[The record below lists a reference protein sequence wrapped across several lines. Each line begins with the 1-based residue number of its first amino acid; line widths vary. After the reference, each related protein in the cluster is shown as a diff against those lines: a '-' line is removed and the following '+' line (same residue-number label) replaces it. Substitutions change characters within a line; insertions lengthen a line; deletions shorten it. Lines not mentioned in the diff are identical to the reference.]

1 MSEIDHFIPG
11 RSTKLKVPLERYL
24 QSLPDNV
31 VEAYVA
37 ASTTPGELILDA
49 LAERG
54 TILLT
59 AAARG
64 RRGIAGNF
72 NPINTLLVEG
82 LLTLPPPDEIDA
94 ATTRLGDSP
103 KRGVPLREHIRSL
116 YASTCHACSQ
126 PVTVDLFLW
135 DGEADKPVEKYYHCP
150 HCATDG
156 QFPVQEAD
164 LATLDRI
171 DRQGVHY
178 WYLLERLAQPHQPER
193 KLAQELLELYT
204 PRNLYALTDISMK
217 IETLFSS
224 SPLHSA
230 LQLILLACLDTCS
243 KLSASPLPRP
253 TALRLHPPSKFV
265 ERNVW
270 HAFEEAY
277 RQVRSLSP
285 PAPLALSP
293 RLDELVSEEKGQAIV
308 INAPLRRLASMLPPA
323 SVSLVVTAPRSYYR
337 PFWTLSYLWS
347 GWLWGREKTAL
358 FRHLL
363 RRKVMGW
370 SWYRESLSAA
380 LRSLHR
386 PLRAQGKMVF
396 ILEAA
401 DLTHVSN
408 LIVAAVGA
416 DFRLQTILYQAQ
428 DIHPPREAMRGVE
441 GAYRLVFARDER
453 PDHTLQPLSVEILAQ
468 ALQES
473 ALTAAREMLRERGE
487 AIHFS
492 WLHSAI
498 YQRWSRDDLLRQTL
512 MLEKEVS
519 TTDFLEEQTEA
530 ALQEGLKTKTLD
542 LLPDGSC
549 EDEIGCL
556 WWLRGKGY
564 PPRPL
569 GDRVEEAVC
578 QALKEAAD
586 VGHEPLRDSIY
597 ARFPGLFTPGPGL
610 VEECLRSYGVYDEAS
625 GHWQLGPEEEKDS
638 LVRERDVALT
648 ALVKLGQRFGYQVLV
663 RGRRLQELLTAPDG
677 RSQRRPPKGIDVA
690 WEEEGEPCHL
700 FAFRQTTALADILGD
715 TAPELG
721 EGRRYTVISD
731 RRLDFLRFR
740 MENEVLLRR
749 ALAQGEW
756 EFIKLSH
763 LRTLARREKLDRQDL
778 SQIVG
783 LEPIIESPEAQLPL
797 FS

>member
-37 ASTTPGELILDA
+37 ASTTPGELVLDA

-64 RRGIAGNF
+64 RRAIAGNF

-82 LLTLPPPDEIDA
+82 LLTLPPPDEIDT

-116 YASTCHACSQ
+116 YASTCDACSQ
-126 PVTVDLFLW
+126 PITVDHFLW

-164 LATLDRI
+164 LATLDLI

-217 IETLFSS
+217 IETLFSG

-285 PAPLALSP
+285 PPPLTLSP
-293 RLDELVSEEKGQAIV
+293 RLEELVGEEKGQAIV

-370 SWYRESLSAA
+370 SWYRKSLSAA

-401 DLTHVSN
+401 DLTHITN

-416 DFRLQTILYQAQ
+416 DFRLVTLLYHAQ

-453 PDHTLQPLSVEILAQ
+453 PDHRLQPLSVGVLAT

-473 ALTAAREMLRERGE
+473 ALRAAREMLRERGE
-487 AIHFS
+487 ALHFS
-492 WLHSAI
+492 WLHTAI
-498 YQRWSRDDLLRQTL
+498 YQRWSRDDLLRQTM

-519 TTDFLEEQTEA
+519 TTDFLEEQIEA
-530 ALQEGLKTKTLD
+530 AFQEGLKTKTLD

-549 EDEIGCL
+549 EDEMGSL

-578 QALKEAAD
+578 QALREGAEVA
-586 VGHEPLRDSIY
+586 HEPLKDSIY

-610 VEECLRSYGVYDEAS
+610 VEECLRSYGVYDESS
-625 GHWQLGPEEEKDS
+625 GHWQLRTEEESHS
-638 LVRERDVALT
+638 LVRDRDEALT
-648 ALVKLGQRFGYQVLV
+648 ALVKLGQRFGYQVSV
-663 RGRRLQELLTAPDG
+663 RGRRLQELLTAPNG
-677 RSQRRPPKGIDVA
+677 TSQRRPPKGMDVA

-700 FAFRQTTALADILGD
+700 FAFRQTTALADILGH

-721 EGRRYTVISD
+721 EGRRYILISD
-731 RRLDFLRFR
+731 RRLDLLRFR
-740 MENEVLLRR
+740 VENELLLRR

-756 EFIKLSH
+756 EFIKLRH
-763 LRTLARREKLDRQDL
+763 LRTLDRRVELDRQDL

>member
-1 MSEIDHFIPG
+1 
-11 RSTKLKVPLERYL
+11 
-24 QSLPDNV
+24 
-31 VEAYVA
+31 
-37 ASTTPGELILDA
+37 
-49 LAERG
+49 
-54 TILLT
+54 
-59 AAARG
+59 
-64 RRGIAGNF
+64 
-72 NPINTLLVEG
+72 
-82 LLTLPPPDEIDA
+82 
-94 ATTRLGDSP
+94 
-103 KRGVPLREHIRSL
+103 
-116 YASTCHACSQ
+116 
-126 PVTVDLFLW
+126 
-135 DGEADKPVEKYYHCP
+135 
-150 HCATDG
+150 
-156 QFPVQEAD
+156 
-164 LATLDRI
+164 
-171 DRQGVHY
+171 VHY

-217 IETLFSS
+217 IETLFSG

-285 PAPLALSP
+285 PPPLTLSP
-293 RLDELVSEEKGQAIV
+293 RLEELVGEEKGQAIV

-358 FRHLL
+358 LRHLL

-370 SWYRESLSAA
+370 SWYRKSLSAA

-401 DLTHVSN
+401 DLTHITN

-416 DFRLQTILYQAQ
+416 DFRLETILYQAQ
-428 DIHPPREAMRGVE
+428 EIHPPREAMRGVE

-453 PDHTLQPLSVEILAQ
+453 PDDKLQPPSIEVLAQ

-473 ALTAAREMLRERGE
+473 ALRAAREMLRERGE
-487 AIHFS
+487 ALHFS
-492 WLHSAI
+492 WLHTGI
-498 YQRWSRDDLLRQTL
+498 CQRWSRDDLLRQTL

-519 TTDFLEEQTEA
+519 TTDFLEEQMEA
-530 ALQEGLKTKTLD
+530 ALQEGLKTNTLD

-549 EDEIGCL
+549 EDEMGCL

-578 QALKEAAD
+578 QALREGAEVA
-586 VGHEPLRDSIY
+586 HEPLRDSIY
-597 ARFPGLFTPGPGL
+597 ARFPGLFTPGPGV

-625 GHWQLGPEEEKDS
+625 GHWQLRTEEESHS
-638 LVRERDVALT
+638 LVRERDEALT
-648 ALVKLGQRFGYQVLV
+648 ALVKLGQRFGYQVSV

-677 RSQRRPPKGIDVA
+677 SSQHRPPKRMDVA
-690 WEEEGEPCHL
+690 WEEEGGPCHL
-700 FAFRQTTALADILGD
+700 FAFRQTTALADILGH

-721 EGRRYTVISD
+721 EGRRYIVIPD
-731 RRLDFLRFR
+731 RRLDLLRFR
-740 MENEVLLRR
+740 MENEVLLHR

-756 EFIKLSH
+756 EFIKLRH

-778 SQIVG
+778 SQIAG